1 MTYNIKI
8 DNSNTSVYDWQNSN
22 IYTTTTI
29 PTSIYSGSDSTI
41 GLPPNDISIR
51 SGNKEIVKI
60 TSSGEVIWADGIKMD
75 EAAKAFSDSI
85 YVGLEMKSGI
95 TEATKSRVRNAVFE
109 ELIEIADEQGGS
121 ISSEDLKYFL
131 KANIMVDKIKRI

>member
-29 PTSIYSGSDSTI
+29 PTSIYSVSDSTI